1 MVDCDRE
8 PVMRV
13 CLELLLRRVHRGDA
27 PMVGAPSQRDPTRR
41 PDPVISREKDGAQYA
56 NDVGDHEGSEGVR

>member
-1 MVDCDRE
+1 MVYCDLE
-8 PVMRV
+8 PAMLV

-56 NDVGDHEGSEGVR
+56 NEAEDHEGSEGVR